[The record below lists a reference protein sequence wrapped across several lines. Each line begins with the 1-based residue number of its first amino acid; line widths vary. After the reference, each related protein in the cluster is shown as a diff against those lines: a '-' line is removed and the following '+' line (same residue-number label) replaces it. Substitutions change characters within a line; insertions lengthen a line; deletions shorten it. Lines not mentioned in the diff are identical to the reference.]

1 MKRIVLGLSFVSLA
15 FLAACGGGPQLTA
28 QQVLDKMHE
37 RFVTKITEQT
47 NKVQTPLLAETVTN
61 IALETQPI
69 ANVFPGSI
77 TAELK
82 AKQAVDLTDTKQP
95 KFDANVDFTMAATA
109 PGEMF
114 GIESQN
120 PAKPSMEQATAS
132 VNASVRSLNAKLF
145 LNIASLMVKQPG
157 KSQVTLDKK
166 LSSAWYMS
174 TFKEI
179 NELLAQSTKDDP
191 AAKPMTVESLIEKS
205 VAQYRD
211 SAKRLQELAQS
222 AHVWNAVELLPDED
236 GMYRVR
242 VEADKQKLAATLEAV
257 MEYAMQ
263 QNDPTGMNAEMKAE
277 LERMKTEMRA
287 DVQKMGSLKGILYA
301 DKEFVPRGFV
311 GQATDT
317 GGTVQLDIDAL
328 MNSNGDAHFKLS
340 NPKTPAENVDFQ
352 KKGDAYT
359 FMSSGKKVAEG
370 TMTPKK
376 FTMNVFQDATTL
388 ATVDL
393 DINKAD
399 DTTLDVKGRI
409 TIPAGGSEITIES
422 FKIVFSN
429 SFKNMK
435 IDGIIHASLLG
446 SPAIDLTIMSER
458 KEVSAVKVEEP
469 SVAKPMMTIQ
479 QDFAPVIQAITQ

>member
-1 MKRIVLGLSFVSLA
+1 MKRIVLGLSFVSLTL
-15 FLAACGGGPQLTA
+15 LAACGGGPQLTA
-28 QQVLDKMHE
+28 QQVLEKMHE

-77 TAELK
+77 VAELK

-95 KFDANVDFTMAATA
+95 KFDANVDFNISATA

-114 GIESQN
+114 GIPSKD
-120 PAKPSMEQATAS
+120 PTKPSMEQATAS
-132 VNASVRSLNAKLF
+132 VNASVRSLNAKVF
-145 LNIASLMVKQPG
+145 LNIASLLVKQPG

-166 LSSAWYMS
+166 LSSAWYMA

-179 NELLAQSTKDDP
+179 NDLLAESTKDDP

-211 SAKRLQELAQS
+211 SAKQIQALAQS
-222 AHVWNAVELLPDED
+222 SHIWNAVELLPDED

-257 MEYAMQ
+257 MEYVMQ
-263 QNDPTGMNAEMKAE
+263 QNDPTGMNPEMQGE
-277 LERMKTEMRA
+277 LERMKTEMHA
-287 DVQKMGSLKGILYA
+287 DVEKMGSLKGILYA
-301 DKEFVPRGFV
+301 DKEFTPRGFV

-328 MNSNGDAHFKLS
+328 ISSNGDARFKLS
-340 NPKTPAENVDFQ
+340 NPKTPSENVDFQ
-352 KKGDAYT
+352 KKGDAFT
-359 FMSSGKKVAEG
+359 FMSSGKKVADG
-370 TMTPKK
+370 TMTAKK
-376 FTMNVFQDATTL
+376 FTMTVYEDKTTM
-388 ATVDL
+388 ATVNL

-409 TIPAGGSEITIES
+409 TVPAGGSEITIETL
-422 FKIVFSN
+422 KIVFSN
-429 SFKNMK
+429 SFKDMK
-435 IDGIIHASLLG
+435 VDSVIHASLLG

-458 KEVSAVKVEEP
+458 KEVSSVKVDEP